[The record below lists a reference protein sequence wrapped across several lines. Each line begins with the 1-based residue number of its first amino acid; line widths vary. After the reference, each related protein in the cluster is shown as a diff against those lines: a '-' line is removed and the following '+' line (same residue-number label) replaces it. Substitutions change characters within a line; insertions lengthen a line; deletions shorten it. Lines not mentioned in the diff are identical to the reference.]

1 MNAEQL
7 SRVGEK
13 LVKRCGSRD
22 PFEIAR
28 QLGINVMLCENFGS
42 LKGMYRVI
50 KRNRFI
56 FLNNS
61 LDENMLRIV
70 CAHELGHDQLHRNM
84 AKTTPIHEFMLYDMK
99 SKPEY
104 EANIVAAGPGR
115 KFCVSDIRQSQEY
128 HVINVH
134 IWGLF
139 PLVTAFPGGWG
150 GMRAEGRECRHGLPG
165 TLFQGDQPTLR
176 SANMMSS

>member
-1 MNAEQL
+1 MEFGEKLQELRKSRGLTQQELAEALYVSRTAISKWESGRGYPSIDSLKEISGFFSVSIDDLL
-7 SRVGEK
+7 SGEK
-13 LVKRCGSRD
+13 LVSLAKK
-22 PFEIAR
+22 
-28 QLGINVMLCENFGS
+28 ENQS
-42 LKGMYRVI
+42 NIRHI
-50 KRNRFI
+50 C
-56 FLNNS
+56 
-61 LDENMLRIV
+61 DLR
-70 CAHELGHDQLHRNM
+70 
-84 AKTTPIHEFMLYDMK
+84 
-99 SKPEY
+99 
-104 EANIVAAGPGR
+104 PGR

>member
-1 MNAEQL
+1 MRVL
-7 SRVGEK
+7 SGAFLLGDLVTQVDQVTRYNFVQMQMSYFRELLK
-13 LVKRCGSRD
+13 LEV
-22 PFEIAR
+22 F
-28 QLGINVMLCENFGS
+28 
-42 LKGMYRVI
+42 
-50 KRNRFI
+50 
-56 FLNNS
+56 
-61 LDENMLRIV
+61 
-70 CAHELGHDQLHRNM
+70 
-84 AKTTPIHEFMLYDMK
+84 PIR
-99 SKPEY
+99 
-104 EANIVAAGPGR
+104 PGR